1 MVPGGGAFD
10 RAGGGDDDIVS
21 LAPST
26 STLAGDDDARVSA
39 RRNHD
44 SPPRDLS
51 RHQIPPSTSRSHRS
65 GLSDGGSTRPFRAS
79 VSAPAR
85 TWRTR
90 ALSLIVESDGATSEW
105 VLRVD
110 PSQLSSP
117 DERGDSVGSTL
128 VFGGFDATRLRV
140 RAGPSRAPRDAGNAV
155 DADDPPGGEDPGV
168 RWVSLTR
175 MGGGSEEIPTFF
187 YRVDDDASRADDDDA
202 VTMSFA
208 VADGMGSFGSPV
220 GATTISSASVAAST
234 ADPSQLASEVEDE
247 SESPD
252 VYRISPWMPGSAA
265 SSLRDPTPRVHR
277 PTDGGSNVHLTPGPE
292 DDTPR
297 RLTFER
303 DGDDIYGDD
312 ITGGQQTESPPS
324 EGTALLAAV
333 MAEVSTPS
341 RFTGVTNLTQRLG
354 LGAVGAVAVADT
366 PSSVRQATNGE
377 VFPEDVESSFEKSFD
392 GGYGGEDV
400 EAAIDAGEQVLT
412 PTLARAMRRVG
423 AASTSPSTCSSTS
436 ASTSAS
442 ARVPLLDAWRTER
455 TTSAAFRVWRM
466 SAVLTN
472 QERER
477 ATLIRLRNEAIA
489 AGIPP
494 SPIATLLGG
503 SASEAPSSPTPSSAS
518 GGARETF
525 SFGCEAAAFTPPS
538 LASSAREGPDATAA
552 SSASAATQTPTS
564 VTADAAEDTED
575 AAEDT
580 EDAAEAAR
588 SAAKLRRLGENVSS
602 IRAAAR
608 LEESDAIRRRER
620 ETRLVASCQTKTRRR
635 IAGTTL
641 RAWWAAAFREV
652 TARRLAAA
660 ARIAADCHVLAAEGA
675 ARADAFIA
683 HAHNRAVRASN
694 ARSVT
699 RAFETWAN
707 EAAKTASLRRRL
719 AWGKVSTDWRE
730 KRSSFARWVRFVDD
744 SIAANEARLVAVTRI
759 LTRVFAR
766 AMREGFTAWK
776 TRSEDARRA
785 RRNAIVAFK
794 RFAARKEARFG
805 REMTQ
810 AWRTHV
816 MEGISRRRA
825 VMTRL
830 DAEDRTAL
838 NAFRLCARSEL
849 RRRRDRVRRWRTFAV
864 VRRLRRELFASA
876 LSNVRRRWDESVA
889 NARRAALGAWRAV
902 AAKASRRR
910 RNAERVEWAVDL
922 CVRSATRLGPRRC
935 WRDDYR
941 SVVAD
946 VFAGWKLAVASAHTA
961 SKLVHQTATA
971 MARHRA
977 ERVKRECVRAWRD
990 WHRERAAEWDRVRQ
1004 IRRSEIAAFTH
1015 RFNARLRARRAQF
1028 RAWRLE
1034 TKTGALTR
1042 ERRWRKVARVTVG
1055 VAVRDG
1061 AARTMLFARVF
1072 RDWHRFSFASAR
1084 ERRDAEAHDLELAR
1098 VCETRVCDRYRREP
1112 FRGWRRLTWTNAAD
1126 RAVAAYA
1133 NAVRRKLSNHA
1144 TRMSHGRRREGARG
1158 TLRRWREAVEKE
1170 RVRSLVHAR
1179 AEAMHTRRA
1188 VHAPRADA
1196 FLAWRVVTK
1205 ETAGFR
1211 EKSYAAMNRRTRRR
1225 TRAVFHAW
1233 HLRAV
1238 SIARAFVILRSLARV
1253 ERARRGFLDASDS
1266 FRGWRGAVSRA
1277 ASSRFSAALTARA
1290 ARRLARDLA
1299 SRRLQRV
1306 VRVWYAIAG
1315 AGVAHPERRRA
1326 HDVAVAA
1333 HRKATSLKLTAR
1345 AFASWRVAVE
1355 RGAVTA
1361 VTADATRVKCAA
1373 VAGWRARRVTREVF
1387 WALVRAAERGARFR
1401 AQLCAVARDSLIA
1414 SGKTF
1419 LRRWREMAMASM
1431 EARRTHDAL
1440 ETLRARSERRDAW
1453 RRLATWRRAVR
1464 ASRTLTNREARAD
1477 RFAAR
1482 RRRVRCL
1489 APALSAW
1496 IAFARARTAQ
1506 RVVNERALVSA
1517 ARLRARIERS
1527 TTRGVFEAWLAV
1539 TKALRRLAYDV
1550 AAFAEDRNA
1559 RTLTDVLAT
1568 WRWRAV
1574 ASTEARQF
1582 AVTLERRAGVQCV
1595 RAWRK
1600 HCVDKSAECRSLRR
1614 RYARVVTRR
1623 MARRLRQWRINA
1635 VHAIAA
1641 RGSIAAA
1648 NARVMERAIN
1658 ERYERYVFH
1667 AWRWHV
1673 AWSNGYA
1680 EAVSQ
1685 LEDLRNRD
1693 ASRAVFCRW
1702 RFAANDARRLAACE
1716 RRVAT
1721 RRWRSIKL
1729 ECVWALAIHA
1739 SRSRRLRSFAARHGR
1754 APSAASTM
1762 TPIVVVSR
1770 VFAEWRSRAAEAAA
1784 DREREALVARGATAR
1799 ARRLKLPPC
1808 VREWRRVAREA
1819 ARAVLAAETRFGAKT
1834 EALKFRA
1841 FRAFIAS
1848 VYRAKDAASARERE
1862 LTRAM
1867 EVRSRARE
1875 VLAEAE
1881 MIANRTSVEFDPL
1894 CAEPAEVDAT
1904 DEVDA
1909 VDRVA
1914 AAAAGIAA
1922 LPAPPPPS
1930 PPPSSHLLL
1939 HPPVVAPAATIESID
1954 ESAIFDLSADEQD
1967 VSIADDDDK
1976 NLTPRD
1982 APNEKEKEAEA
1993 AVVAVAP
2000 PSAHSREYEVAYKA
2014 AYDAALAAAEAEAAA
2029 LRARL
2034 ADTHYD
2040 ASRPVTNRNTHL
2052 SHVLDDKE
2060 NAGGRENDAGKRRTG
2075 ASSHSS
2081 FASVTYAKVY
2091 HEGVSSTGGTARA
2104 PGGTL
2109 GDAMLGPVRGARTAK
2124 ALRAADA
2131 ILGRHERNDGYGH
2144 GSAEGYSRVYH
2155 HR

>member
-1 MVPGGGAFD
+1 M
-10 RAGGGDDDIVS
+10 
-21 LAPST
+21 
-26 STLAGDDDARVSA
+26 
-39 RRNHD
+39 
-44 SPPRDLS
+44 
-51 RHQIPPSTSRSHRS
+51 
-65 GLSDGGSTRPFRAS
+65 
-79 VSAPAR
+79 
-85 TWRTR
+85 
-90 ALSLIVESDGATSEW
+90 
-105 VLRVD
+105 
-110 PSQLSSP
+110 
-117 DERGDSVGSTL
+117 
-128 VFGGFDATRLRV
+128 
-140 RAGPSRAPRDAGNAV
+140 
-155 DADDPPGGEDPGV
+155 
-168 RWVSLTR
+168 SLTR

-187 YRVDDDASRADDDDA
+187 YRVDDDDDDAAAADDDA

-208 VADGMGSFGSPV
+208 VADAMGSFGSPV

-234 ADPSQLASEVEDE
+234 ADPSRLASASQVEDE
-247 SESPD
+247 SGSPD
-252 VYRISPWMPGSAA
+252 ESYRISPWMPGSAA

-277 PTDGGSNVHLTPGPE
+277 PTDVSNVSTNETRTGPTPGPM

-297 RLTFER
+297 RLTFA
-303 DGDDIYGDD
+303 DGDDSCDA
-312 ITGGQQTESPPS
+312 GGRTESPPS

-341 RFTGVTNLTQRLG
+341 RFTGVTNLTHRLG
-354 LGAVGAVAVADT
+354 LGPVGAIAAAAT

-377 VFPEDVESSFEKSFD
+377 VFSEDVESSFEKSFD

-412 PTLARAMRRVG
+412 PTLARAMRRVV
-423 AASTSPSTCSSTS
+423 AASPYSASTCSSTS

-494 SPIATLLGG
+494 SPIATLRADE
-503 SASEAPSSPTPSSAS
+503 SASEAPWSPAPSSAHS
-518 GGARETF
+518 RRDTF
-525 SFGCEAAAFTPPS
+525 SFGQEKAAAFTPGVSS
-538 LASSAREGPDATAA
+538 LAREGPDATAA
-552 SSASAATQTPTS
+552 SSASAATQTPAS
-564 VTADAAEDTED
+564 VTSSYDAEDAT
-575 AAEDT
+575 EDT

-588 SAAKLRRLGENVSS
+588 FAEKLRRLGENVLS
-602 IRAAAR
+602 IRASAR
-608 LEESDAIRRRER
+608 LEEIDAMAIRRRER
-620 ETRLVASCQTKTRRR
+620 ETRLVASSRAKTDRR
-635 IAGTTL
+635 IAGATL
-641 RAWWAAAFREV
+641 RAWWATAFREV

-683 HAHNRAVRASN
+683 HAHNRAVRAVN

-744 SIAANEARLVAVTRI
+744 SIALNDARLVAVTRI

-776 TRSEDARRA
+776 TRSEDVRRA
-785 RRNAIVAFK
+785 RRNAIVAFA
-794 RFAARKEARFG
+794 RFAARTEASFG
-805 REMTQ
+805 REVTQ

-830 DAEDRTAL
+830 DTEDRTAR

-849 RRRRDRVRRWRTFAV
+849 RRRRDRIRRWRTFASV
-864 VRRLRRELFASA
+864 CRLKRRLFASA
-876 LSNVRRRWDESVA
+876 LSNVRREWDESVA
-889 NARRAALGAWRAV
+889 NARRAALGAWRVV
-902 AAKASRRR
+902 AARASRRR
-910 RNAERVEWAVDL
+910 RSAERVEWAVDL
-922 CVRSATRLGPRRC
+922 CVQSATRNSRLGGRRTRC

-941 SVVAD
+941 SVVSD
-946 VFAGWKLAVASAHTA
+946 VVAGWKLAVASAHAA
-961 SKLVHQTATA
+961 SKLVDQAAAA
-971 MARHRA
+971 MARHRTR
-977 ERVKRECVRAWRD
+977 RVKRECYDEWRD

-1004 IRRSEIAAFTH
+1004 IRRSEIAAITH

-1034 TKTGALTR
+1034 TKTGALQR
-1042 ERRWRKVARVTVG
+1042 ERRWRKVAQITVG
-1055 VAVRDG
+1055 VAVRRG
-1061 AARTMLFARVF
+1061 AARTMLFLRLF
-1072 RDWHRFSFASAR
+1072 RDWHRLSHASAR
-1084 ERRDAEAHDLELAR
+1084 ERRDAEAHERRLRAACDAR
-1098 VCETRVCDRYRREP
+1098 VRDRYRREP

-1126 RAVAAYA
+1126 RAVAACMETVHK
-1133 NAVRRKLSNHA
+1133 NLRRHA
-1144 TRMSHGRRREGARG
+1144 TRLFDGRRREGARG
-1158 TLRRWREAVEKE
+1158 TLRRWREAVEEE
-1170 RVRSLVHAR
+1170 RKRSLIRAR

-1188 VHAPRADA
+1188 VIGLKRECYDEWLVVAVRA
-1196 FLAWRVVTK
+1196 
-1205 ETAGFR
+1205 AGWR
-1211 EKSYAAMNRRTRRR
+1211 EKSAAAAARRTRRR
-1225 TRAVFHAW
+1225 TRAVFNAW
-1233 HLRAV
+1233 RADAV
-1238 SIARAFVILRSLARV
+1238 SVVRAFATLRSLARV

-1266 FRGWRGAVSRA
+1266 FRGWRRVTSEA
-1277 ASSRFSAALTARA
+1277 ASSRFSAASTARA
-1290 ARRLARDLA
+1290 ARRFAKDSA
-1299 SRRLQRV
+1299 SRRLRRV
-1306 VRVWYAIAG
+1306 VRMWYAIAG
-1315 AGVAHPERRRA
+1315 AAVAHPERRRA

-1333 HRKATSLKLTAR
+1333 HRRSSNLKTTAR
-1345 AFASWRVAVE
+1345 AFAALRVAVVK
-1355 RGAVTA
+1355 RAVTA

-1373 VAGWRARRVTREVF
+1373 VAGWRARRVRREVF

-1401 AQLCAVARDSLIA
+1401 DALAAVARQRLVA

-1419 LRRWREMAMASM
+1419 LRRWRSVARDAT
-1431 EARRTHDAL
+1431 EARRADDVL
-1440 ETLRARSERRDAW
+1440 ETMRTRSERRDAW
-1453 RRLATWRRAVR
+1453 RRLATWRRAVY

-1477 RFAAR
+1477 RFYSRRLRAQYLAR
-1482 RRRVRCL
+1482 S
-1489 APALSAW
+1489 LSAW
-1496 IAFARARTAQ
+1496 IRFARARTAQ
-1506 RVVNERALVSA
+1506 RVLNERALMSA

-1527 TTRGVFEAWLAV
+1527 TTRGVLEAWLGV
-1539 TKALRRLAYDV
+1539 TKALRRLASDV
-1550 AAFAEDRNA
+1550 AAFAERRNA
-1559 RTLTDVLAT
+1559 RTLSAVVVT
-1568 WRWRAV
+1568 WRWRAA
-1574 ASTEARQF
+1574 ASTEAREL
-1582 AVTLERRAGVQCV
+1582 AANLVRRAGVRCV

-1600 HCVDKSAECRSLRR
+1600 HCVDKSAESRSLRR

-1635 VHAIAA
+1635 VDAIAA

-1648 NARVMERAIN
+1648 NARVMERALN

-1680 EAVSQ
+1680 EAIS
-1685 LEDLRNRD
+1685 EANALRRRD
-1693 ASRAVFCRW
+1693 ASRAVFCGW
-1702 RFAANDARRLAACE
+1702 RLFTSEARRLAACE

-1721 RRWRSIKL
+1721 RRVRRTAL

-1739 SRSRRLRSFAARHGR
+1739 SRSRRLRSFAARCGR
-1754 APSAASTM
+1754 APSAASAM
-1762 TPIVVVSR
+1762 TPTQLVR
-1770 VFAEWRSRAAEAAA
+1770 RAFAEWQSLAVTAAA

-1799 ARRLKLPPC
+1799 ARRSKLPPC

-1819 ARAVLAAETRFGAKT
+1819 LKAAAAAETRFGAKT

-1881 MIANRTSVEFDPL
+1881 MIANRTSVEFDPV
-1894 CAEPAEVDAT
+1894 CAEPAEVDAM

-1909 VDRVA
+1909 VDRV

-1930 PPPSSHLLL
+1930 SHPLL

-1976 NLTPRD
+1976 NLTPPD
-1982 APNEKEKEAEA
+1982 APNEKESKAEAAA

-2000 PSAHSREYEVAYKA
+2000 SPSAHSREYDVAYKA

-2034 ADTHYD
+2034 AETRSID
-2040 ASRPVTNRNTHL
+2040 ASRPATNRYEGVTTNHL
-2052 SHVLDDKE
+2052 HVLDDKE
-2060 NAGGRENDAGKRRTG
+2060 NAGGGENDAGKRRTG
-2075 ASSHSS
+2075 GQSSSHS
-2081 FASVTYAKVY
+2081 TYAKVY
-2091 HEGVSSTGGTARA
+2091 HDGGTARVH
-2104 PGGTL
+2104 PGGTS
-2109 GDAMLGPVRGARTAK
+2109 DAMLGPVRGARTAK

-2144 GSAEGYSRVYH
+2144 GSAEAYSRVYH

>member
-1 MVPGGGAFD
+1 MVPGDGAFD
-10 RAGGGDDDIVS
+10 RAGGCDDDIVS

-26 STLAGDDDARVSA
+26 STLAGDDDARVNA
-39 RRNHD
+39 RRHHD

-51 RHQIPPSTSRSHRS
+51 RRQIPPSTSRSHRS

-117 DERGDSVGSTL
+117 DERGDAVGSTL

-140 RAGPSRAPRDAGNAV
+140 RAGPSRAPSRDESNAGRDAG
-155 DADDPPGGEDPGV
+155 DAPGGEDPGV

-187 YRVDDDASRADDDDA
+187 YRVDDDADDKADDDDDA

-208 VADGMGSFGSPV
+208 VATGAMGSFGSPV

-234 ADPSQLASEVEDE
+234 ADPSREDDGEVEDE
-247 SESPD
+247 CESLD
-252 VYRISPWMPGSAA
+252 AYRISPWMPGSAA

-277 PTDGGSNVHLTPGPE
+277 PTDRDVMNVRSTNGTRGDEAPGAM

-297 RLTFER
+297 RLTFA
-303 DGDDIYGDD
+303 DGDDD
-312 ITGGQQTESPPS
+312 GGTESHPPS

-341 RFTGVTNLTQRLG
+341 RFTGVTNLTHRLG
-354 LGAVGAVAVADT
+354 LGAVATAAAET

-377 VFPEDVESSFEKSFD
+377 VVPEDVESSFEKSFD

-423 AASTSPSTCSSTS
+423 TASTSPSTCSSTS

-489 AGIPP
+489 AGITP
-494 SPIATLLGG
+494 SPIATPRGWRG
-503 SASEAPSSPTPSSAS
+503 SNAPSSPAPSSAAS
-518 GGARETF
+518 SRRDTLSF
-525 SFGCEAAAFTPPS
+525 SREAAAFTPGTR
-538 LASSAREGPDATAA
+538 SSAREGP
-552 SSASAATQTPTS
+552 
-564 VTADAAEDTED
+564 AEDV
-575 AAEDT
+575 AEDT

-588 SAAKLRRLGENVSS
+588 SAAELRRLGESVSS
-602 IRAAAR
+602 MRAAAR
-608 LEESDAIRRRER
+608 LEESETIGRRER
-620 ETRLVASCQTKTRRR
+620 EMRLVASSRAKTRRR
-635 IAGTTL
+635 IAGATL
-641 RAWWAAAFREV
+641 RAWWAATFREV
-652 TARRLAAA
+652 TAHRLAAA

-699 RAFETWAN
+699 RAFEIWAN

-744 SIAANEARLVAVTRI
+744 SVAANEARLVAVTRI

-776 TRSEDARRA
+776 ARSEDATRA
-785 RRNAIVAFK
+785 RRNAIVAFE
-794 RFAARKEARFG
+794 RFAAREEARFG
-805 REMTQ
+805 REVTQ

-825 VMTRL
+825 VMSRL
-830 DAEDRTAL
+830 DAEDRTARA
-838 NAFRLCARSEL
+838 AFRLCARREL
-849 RRRRDRVRRWRTFAV
+849 RGRRDRIRRWRTFAS
-864 VRRLRRELFASA
+864 VRRRDRQLFASA

-889 NARRAALGAWRAV
+889 NARRAALGAWRVV
-902 AAKASRRR
+902 AARASRRR
-910 RNAERVEWAVDL
+910 RSAERVEWAVDL
-922 CVRSATRLGPRRC
+922 CVQSATRLSPRRC

-946 VFAGWKLAVASAHTA
+946 VVAGWTLLVTSARTA
-961 SKLVHQTATA
+961 SKLVHQTAAA
-971 MARHRA
+971 MVRHRA

-990 WHRERAAEWDRVRQ
+990 WHRERADEWDRVRR
-1004 IRRSEIAAFTH
+1004 IRRSEIAAHTH

-1028 RAWRLE
+1028 RAWHLE

-1072 RDWHRFSFASAR
+1072 RDWHRCAAASAR
-1084 ERRDAEAHDLELAR
+1084 GRRDAEARARNIGALCDAR
-1098 VCETRVCDRYRREP
+1098 VGDRYRREP
-1112 FRGWRRLTWTNAAD
+1112 FLGWRRLTWQNASD

-1133 NAVRRKLSNHA
+1133 EIVRRTLSVHA
-1144 TRMSHGRRREGARG
+1144 TRMFDRRRREGARG
-1158 TLRRWREAVEKE
+1158 TLRRWRESVEKE
-1170 RVRSLVHAR
+1170 GERRLIHAR
-1179 AEAMHTRRA
+1179 AEAMHARFAVRRYRRE
-1188 VHAPRADA
+1188 PFR
-1196 FLAWRVVTK
+1196 AWRVEAK
-1205 ETAGFR
+1205 ASAGFR
-1211 EKSYAAMNRRTRRR
+1211 EKSFAASARRTRRR
-1225 TRAVFHAW
+1225 TRALFHAW
-1233 HLRAV
+1233 RVRAV
-1238 SIARAFVILRSLARV
+1238 SVARAFATLRSLAKV
-1253 ERARRGFLDASDS
+1253 ENARRGFLHASDA
-1266 FRGWRGAVSRA
+1266 FRAWRWVVSEA
-1277 ASSRFSAALTARA
+1277 ASSRFSAASTARA
-1290 ARRLARDLA
+1290 ARRLARDLT
-1299 SRRLQRV
+1299 SRRLRRV
-1306 VRVWYAIAG
+1306 TRTWYAIAR
-1315 AGVAHPERRRA
+1315 AGFAHPERRRA

-1333 HRKATSLKLTAR
+1333 HRRGSTLKSAAK
-1345 AFASWRVAVE
+1345 AFAAFRVAVVAS
-1355 RGAVTA
+1355 AVTA
-1361 VTADATRVKCAA
+1361 VAADATRVKCAA
-1373 VAGWRARRVTREVF
+1373 VVGWRARRVRREVF
-1387 WALVRAAERGARFR
+1387 WALARAAALSARFR
-1401 AQLCAVARDSLIA
+1401 GALAAVARDLAIS
-1414 SGKTF
+1414 SGRGALT
-1419 LRRWREMAMASM
+1419 RWRRVATEAV
-1431 EARRTHDAL
+1431 EARRADDAL
-1440 ETLRARSERRDAW
+1440 EAMRTRSERRDAR
-1453 RRLATWRRAVR
+1453 RRLATWRRAVAARR
-1464 ASRTLTNREARAD
+1464 ASTVREARAD
-1477 RFAAR
+1477 RFAER
-1482 RRRVRCL
+1482 RLKERVL
-1489 APALSAW
+1489 APALRAW
-1496 IAFARARTAQ
+1496 IRFARARTAR
-1506 RVVNERALVSA
+1506 RVLNERALMSA
-1517 ARLRARIERS
+1517 ARLRARIERRVTFRVLETWS
-1527 TTRGVFEAWLAV
+1527 GV
-1539 TKALRRLAYDV
+1539 TKALRRLAADV
-1550 AAFAEDRNA
+1550 AAFAAQRCL
-1559 RTLTDVLAT
+1559 RTLSNAMAT

-1582 AVTLERRAGVQCV
+1582 AADLARRAGVQCV

-1600 HCVDKSAECRSLRR
+1600 HCVDKSAKSSSLRR
-1614 RYARVVTRR
+1614 RYAAVVTRR
-1623 MARRLRQWRINA
+1623 MARRLRQWRIAA
-1635 VHAIAA
+1635 VNAIAA

-1648 NARVMERAIN
+1648 NALAAERALD
-1658 ERYERYVFH
+1658 ERHRRYVFH

-1680 EAVSQ
+1680 EAVC
-1685 LEDLRNRD
+1685 EADAFRNRD
-1693 ASRAVFCRW
+1693 TTRAVFCGW
-1702 RFAANDARRLAACE
+1702 RRAGEIARRLAACE

-1721 RRWRSIKL
+1721 RRVKRTAL

-1739 SRSRRLRSFAARHGR
+1739 SRSRRLRSFAARCGR
-1754 APSAASTM
+1754 SPSAASTM
-1762 TPIVVVSR
+1762 TPSSVIR
-1770 VFAEWRSRAAEAAA
+1770 RAFAEWRGRAASAAA

-1799 ARRLKLPPC
+1799 ARRARLPPC

-1819 ARAVLAAETRFGAKT
+1819 ARAAAAAETRFGART
-1834 EALKFRA
+1834 RALKFRA

-1881 MIANRTSVEFDPL
+1881 MIANRTSVEFDPAR
-1894 CAEPAEVDAT
+1894 AEPAEELDTVDG
-1904 DEVDA
+1904 V
-1909 VDRVA
+1909 

-1922 LPAPPPPS
+1922 LPAPASPSPS
-1930 PPPSSHLLL
+1930 PPSSNLLL
-1939 HPPVVAPAATIESID
+1939 HPPVFAPAATIESTD

-1967 VSIADDDDK
+1967 VSVADDADDDK
-1976 NLTPRD
+1976 ILTPAD
-1982 APNEKEKEAEA
+1982 APNEKETAAEA
-1993 AVVAVAP
+1993 PVAAVAP

-2014 AYDAALAAAEAEAAA
+2014 AFDAALAAAEAEAAA

-2034 ADTHYD
+2034 ADTTND
-2040 ASRPVTNRNTHL
+2040 VSRRTATSHRNTRL
-2052 SHVLDDKE
+2052 NHVLDDKE
-2060 NAGGRENDAGKRRTG
+2060 NAGPENDASR
-2075 ASSHSS
+2075 S
-2081 FASVTYAKVY
+2081 FAPSGTFAKVY
-2091 HEGVSSTGGTARA
+2091 HDAGRIATGSASD
-2104 PGGTL
+2104 
-2109 GDAMLGPVRGARTAK
+2109 DAMLGPVRGARTAK

-2131 ILGRHERNDGYGH
+2131 ILGRHETNDGYGR

>member
-1 MVPGGGAFD
+1 MVHWGGQFD

-21 LAPST
+21 IAPST
-26 STLAGDDDARVSA
+26 STLAGDDDARVGA
-39 RRNHD
+39 RRHHD

-51 RHQIPPSTSRSHRS
+51 RHHQIPPSTSRSHRS

-140 RAGPSRAPRDAGNAV
+140 RAGPSRAPRDADPNAV
-155 DADDPPGGEDPGV
+155 NAGDPTGDADPGV

-187 YRVDDDASRADDDDA
+187 YRVDDDDDDAAAADDDA

-208 VADGMGSFGSPV
+208 VADAMGSFGSPV

-234 ADPSQLASEVEDE
+234 ADPSRLASASQVEDE
-247 SESPD
+247 SGSPD
-252 VYRISPWMPGSAA
+252 ESYRISPWMPGSAA

-277 PTDGGSNVHLTPGPE
+277 PTDVSNVSTNETRTGPTPGPM

-297 RLTFER
+297 RLTFA
-303 DGDDIYGDD
+303 DGDDSCDA
-312 ITGGQQTESPPS
+312 GGRTESPPS

-341 RFTGVTNLTQRLG
+341 RFTGVTNLTHRLG
-354 LGAVGAVAVADT
+354 LGPVGAIAAAAT

-377 VFPEDVESSFEKSFD
+377 VFSEDVESSFEKSFD

-412 PTLARAMRRVG
+412 PTLARAMRRVV
-423 AASTSPSTCSSTS
+423 AASPYSASTCSSTS

-494 SPIATLLGG
+494 SPIATLRADE
-503 SASEAPSSPTPSSAS
+503 SASEAPWSPAPSSAHS
-518 GGARETF
+518 RQDTF
-525 SFGCEAAAFTPPS
+525 SVGQEKAAAFTPGVSS
-538 LASSAREGPDATAA
+538 LAREGPDATAA
-552 SSASAATQTPTS
+552 SSASAATQTPAS
-564 VTADAAEDTED
+564 VTSSYDAEDAT
-575 AAEDT
+575 EDT

-588 SAAKLRRLGENVSS
+588 FAEKLRRLGENVLS
-602 IRAAAR
+602 IRASAR
-608 LEESDAIRRRER
+608 LEEIDAMAIRRRER
-620 ETRLVASCQTKTRRR
+620 ETRLVASSRAKTDRR
-635 IAGTTL
+635 IAGATL
-641 RAWWAAAFREV
+641 RAWWATAFREV

-683 HAHNRAVRASN
+683 HAHNRAVRAVN

-744 SIAANEARLVAVTRI
+744 SIALNDARLVAVTRI

-776 TRSEDARRA
+776 TRSEDVRRA
-785 RRNAIVAFK
+785 RRNAIVAFA
-794 RFAARKEARFG
+794 RFAARTEASFG
-805 REMTQ
+805 REVTQ

-830 DAEDRTAL
+830 DTEDRTAR

-849 RRRRDRVRRWRTFAV
+849 RRRRDRIRRWRTFASV
-864 VRRLRRELFASA
+864 CRLKRRLFASA
-876 LSNVRRRWDESVA
+876 LSNVRREWDESVA
-889 NARRAALGAWRAV
+889 NARRAALGAWRVV
-902 AAKASRRR
+902 AARASRRR
-910 RNAERVEWAVDL
+910 RSAERVEWAVDL
-922 CVRSATRLGPRRC
+922 CVQSATRNSRLGGRRTRC

-941 SVVAD
+941 SVVSD
-946 VFAGWKLAVASAHTA
+946 VVAGWKLAVASAHAA
-961 SKLVHQTATA
+961 SKLVDQAAAA
-971 MARHRA
+971 MARHRTR
-977 ERVKRECVRAWRD
+977 RVKRECYD
-990 WHRERAAEWDRVRQ
+990 EWLV
-1004 IRRSEIAAFTH
+1004 
-1015 RFNARLRARRAQF
+1015 
-1028 RAWRLE
+1028 
-1034 TKTGALTR
+1034 
-1042 ERRWRKVARVTVG
+1042 
-1055 VAVRDG
+1055 VAVR
-1061 AARTMLFARVF
+1061 AA
-1072 RDWHRFSFASAR
+1072 
-1084 ERRDAEAHDLELAR
+1084 
-1098 VCETRVCDRYRREP
+1098 
-1112 FRGWRRLTWTNAAD
+1112 GW
-1126 RAVAAYA
+1126 
-1133 NAVRRKLSNHA
+1133 
-1144 TRMSHGRRREGARG
+1144 
-1158 TLRRWREAVEKE
+1158 
-1170 RVRSLVHAR
+1170 
-1179 AEAMHTRRA
+1179 
-1188 VHAPRADA
+1188 
-1196 FLAWRVVTK
+1196 
-1205 ETAGFR
+1205 R
-1211 EKSYAAMNRRTRRR
+1211 EKSAAAAARRTRRR
-1225 TRAVFHAW
+1225 TRAVFNAW
-1233 HLRAV
+1233 RADAV
-1238 SIARAFVILRSLARV
+1238 SVVRAFATLRSLARV

-1266 FRGWRGAVSRA
+1266 FRGWRRVTSEA
-1277 ASSRFSAALTARA
+1277 ASSRFSAASTARA
-1290 ARRLARDLA
+1290 ARRFAKDSA
-1299 SRRLQRV
+1299 SRRLRRV
-1306 VRVWYAIAG
+1306 VRMWYAIAG
-1315 AGVAHPERRRA
+1315 AAVAHPERRRA

-1333 HRKATSLKLTAR
+1333 HRRSSNLKTTAR
-1345 AFASWRVAVE
+1345 AFAALRVAVVK
-1355 RGAVTA
+1355 RAVTA

-1373 VAGWRARRVTREVF
+1373 VAGWRARRVRREVF

-1401 AQLCAVARDSLIA
+1401 DALAAVARQRLVA

-1419 LRRWREMAMASM
+1419 LRRWRSVARDAT
-1431 EARRTHDAL
+1431 EARRADDVL
-1440 ETLRARSERRDAW
+1440 ETMRTRSERRDAW
-1453 RRLATWRRAVR
+1453 RRLATWRRAVY

-1477 RFAAR
+1477 RFYSRRLRAQYLAR
-1482 RRRVRCL
+1482 S
-1489 APALSAW
+1489 LSAW
-1496 IAFARARTAQ
+1496 IRFARARTAQ
-1506 RVVNERALVSA
+1506 RVLNERALMSA

-1527 TTRGVFEAWLAV
+1527 TTRGVLEAWLGV
-1539 TKALRRLAYDV
+1539 TKALRRLASDV
-1550 AAFAEDRNA
+1550 AAFAERRNA
-1559 RTLTDVLAT
+1559 RTLSAVVVT
-1568 WRWRAV
+1568 WRWRAA
-1574 ASTEARQF
+1574 ASTEAREL
-1582 AVTLERRAGVQCV
+1582 AANLVRRAGVRCV

-1600 HCVDKSAECRSLRR
+1600 HCVDKSAESRSLRR

-1635 VHAIAA
+1635 VDAIAA

-1648 NARVMERAIN
+1648 NARVMERALN

-1680 EAVSQ
+1680 EAIS
-1685 LEDLRNRD
+1685 EANTLRRRD
-1693 ASRAVFCRW
+1693 ASRAVFCGW
-1702 RFAANDARRLAACE
+1702 RLFTSEARRLAACE

-1721 RRWRSIKL
+1721 RRVRRTAL

-1739 SRSRRLRSFAARHGR
+1739 SRSRRLRSFAARCGR
-1754 APSAASTM
+1754 APSAASAM
-1762 TPIVVVSR
+1762 TPTQLVR
-1770 VFAEWRSRAAEAAA
+1770 RAFAEWQSLAVTAAA

-1799 ARRLKLPPC
+1799 ARRSKLPPC

-1819 ARAVLAAETRFGAKT
+1819 LKAAAAAETRFGAKT

-1881 MIANRTSVEFDPL
+1881 MIANRTSVEFDPV
-1894 CAEPAEVDAT
+1894 CAEPAEVDAM

-1909 VDRVA
+1909 VDRV

-1930 PPPSSHLLL
+1930 SHPLL

-1976 NLTPRD
+1976 NLTPPD
-1982 APNEKEKEAEA
+1982 APNEKESKAEAAA

-2000 PSAHSREYEVAYKA
+2000 SPSAHSREYDVAYKA

-2034 ADTHYD
+2034 AETRSID
-2040 ASRPVTNRNTHL
+2040 ASRPATNRYEGVTTNHL
-2052 SHVLDDKE
+2052 HVLDDKE
-2060 NAGGRENDAGKRRTG
+2060 NAGGGENDAGKRRTG
-2075 ASSHSS
+2075 GQSSSHS
-2081 FASVTYAKVY
+2081 TYAKVY
-2091 HEGVSSTGGTARA
+2091 HDGGTARVH
-2104 PGGTL
+2104 PGGTS
-2109 GDAMLGPVRGARTAK
+2109 DAMLGPVRGARTAK

-2144 GSAEGYSRVYH
+2144 GSAEAYSRVYH